1 MRRNR
6 RNQGTDEARLAVQQN
21 DSGENDEIQFS
32 FFAKEDFEVSNNDL
46 VVDSGC
52 TEQLIKD
59 RKLFTELNEKIENV
73 VGFANKTESK
83 LRGRGRAVLCVK
95 DSECNVR
102 RVELNDAF
110 YVTAYDRNLAL
121 SMKTFYSFVE

>member
-6 RNQGTDEARLAVQQN
+6 RNQGTDEARLVVQQN
-21 DSGENDEIQFS
+21 DSGENDEIQYS
-32 FFAKEDFEVSNNDL
+32 FFANEDFEVSNNDL

-59 RKLFTELNEKIENV
+59 RKLFTELNEKIEYV

-83 LRGRGRAVLCVK
+83 LCGRGRAVLYVK
-95 DSECNVR
+95 DSFNV
-102 RVELNDAF
+102 
-110 YVTAYDRNLAL
+110 T
-121 SMKTFYSFVE
+121 